1 MTNAEKAAIPIIAAQ
16 NVSVHFPVG
25 RRKVLTAVDNVSVNV
40 RKGETFGLIGESGS
54 GKSTLGRAIV
64 CLERPSEG
72 QILHD
77 GADPYQMT
85 RRQLREHRRQ
95 YQIVFQDPAAALNPR
110 TTILKSVREPLDA
123 ASQGTPEERNVIA
136 LEMMARVGLGEAFAG
151 LYPHQ
156 LSGGQKQR
164 ACIARVL
171 TLSPSLIVCDEAVA
185 ALDVSIQ
192 AEILNLLAELQQDF
206 GLTYFFITHNISVVE
221 HISDTI
227 AVMYLGR
234 IVEIA
239 PAERLAKDYL
249 HPYTEALLS
258 AEPIALPSSMRP
270 DGRITLEGE
279 LPSPM
284 NPPSGCR
291 FRTRCR
297 YATDLC
303 VAETPP
309 LRELSPGHFSACH
322 YAVMFRAQ
330 AGQENRKHD

>member
-1 MTNAEKAAIPIIAAQ
+1 MTNAEKAAMPIIAAQ
-16 NVSVHFPVG
+16 NVSVRFPVG
-25 RRKVLTAVDNVSVNV
+25 RRKMLTAVDDVSVSV
-40 RKGETFGLIGESGS
+40 QKGETFGLIGESGS

-77 GADPYQMT
+77 GADPYKMS
-85 RRQLREHRRQ
+85 RRQLRKHRKQ
-95 YQIVFQDPAAALNPR
+95 YQIVFQDPAAALDPR
-110 TTILKSVREPLDA
+110 MTILKSVREPLDA
-123 ASQGTPEERNVIA
+123 ASQGAAEERNLIA

-171 TLSPSLIVCDEAVA
+171 TLRPSLIVCDEAVA

-192 AEILNLLAELQQDF
+192 AEILNLLAELQQEF

-258 AEPIALPSSMRP
+258 AEPVALPSSMRRG
-270 DGRITLEGE
+270 GRIILEGE

-309 LRELSPGHFSACH
+309 LRELSPGHSSACH
-322 YAVMFRAQ
+322 YAETFRSEAEQ
-330 AGQENRKHD
+330 KAGER

>member
-1 MTNAEKAAIPIIAAQ
+1 MTNAEKTVMPIIAAQ
-16 NVSVHFPVG
+16 NVSVRFPVG
-25 RRKVLTAVDNVSVNV
+25 RRKVLTAVDDVSISV
-40 RKGETFGLIGESGS
+40 RRGETFGLIGESGS

-72 QILHD
+72 RVLHE
-77 GADPYQMT
+77 GANPYEMS
-85 RRQLREHRRQ
+85 RRQMREHRRQ

-110 TTILKSVREPLDA
+110 MTILKSVREPLDA
-123 ASQGTPEERNVIA
+123 ASKGTPEERNAIA

-171 TLSPSLIVCDEAVA
+171 TLRPSLIVCDEAVA

-192 AEILNLLAELQQDF
+192 ADILNLLAELQQEF
-206 GLTYFFITHNISVVE
+206 GLTYLFITHNISVVE

-249 HPYTEALLS
+249 HPYTQALLS
-258 AEPIALPSSMRP
+258 AEPVALPSSMRL
-270 DGRITLEGE
+270 DRRIVLEGE

-297 YATDLC
+297 YDDDHCAT
-303 VAETPP
+303 ETPR
-309 LRELSPGHFSACH
+309 LRELAPGHFSACH
-322 YAVMFRAQ
+322 YAETFRTRS
-330 AGQENRKHD
+330 GQEEGGE

>member
-1 MTNAEKAAIPIIAAQ
+1 MTHAEKLAMPIIAAQ
-16 NVSVHFPVG
+16 NVSVRFPVG
-25 RRKVLTAVDNVSVNV
+25 RGKVLTAVDDVSVNV

-64 CLERPSEG
+64 CLERPAEG
-72 QILHD
+72 QIVHE
-77 GADPYQMT
+77 GINPYEMP
-85 RRQLREHRRQ
+85 RRQLHEHRRQ

-110 TTILKSVREPLDA
+110 MTILKSVREPLDA
-123 ASQGTPEERNVIA
+123 ASIGTSDERNANA
-136 LEMMARVGLGEAFAG
+136 LEMMTRVGLGEAFAG

-171 TLSPSLIVCDEAVA
+171 TLRPSLIVCDEAVA

-192 AEILNLLAELQQDF
+192 AEILNLLAELQQEF

-239 PAERLAKDYL
+239 PAERLAKEYL

-258 AEPIALPSSMRP
+258 AEPVALPSSMRP
-270 DGRITLEGE
+270 DRRIVLEGE

-297 YATDLC
+297 YATGLC
-303 VAETPP
+303 AAETPP
-309 LRELSPGHFSACH
+309 LRELSPGHASACH
-322 YAVMFRAQ
+322 YAETFRSPAEQ
-330 AGQENRKHD
+330 EAGDK